1 MSRIGIGVE
10 YENKSFEIVNQ
21 TLTIPENEIEAANI
35 FENCNISVNSSE
47 CYMRFITAI
56 CIKFDKSFNQKVDK
70 YITQR
75 CNYVVGEKNV
85 SAKPTSNY
93 QNMNIT

>member
-1 MSRIGIGVE
+1 MSRIGVE

-47 CYMRFITAI
+47 CYMRFIHHI
-56 CIKFDKSFNQKVDK
+56 MFDPDEHVAD
-70 YITQR
+70 
-75 CNYVVGEKNV
+75 
-85 SAKPTSNY
+85 
-93 QNMNIT
+93 M